1 MFSPIPEQLEENRA
15 TSIQVHFDPKLSGS
29 LKTLLKLTDLPSS
42 PPISGAVPWKLG
54 IHLPWLAKLK
64 QIFESDHWD
73 VGELTRRINAWPN
86 YVVRLK
92 ATEKEGELE
101 TIDLHFVH
109 VKSPR
114 TAAIPL
120 MLLHGWPGTFW
131 DFHKVIE
138 PLTNPPEGHPAFD
151 VIIPSLPG
159 YFLSTY
165 PQRAEWSFAD
175 SARVLHRLMTQVLGY
190 SRYAAQGGDWGS
202 YIMRVIGH
210 LYPSEAPLL
219 HFNMFRVHPPQE
231 KDTQSFTE
239 AEKNAIQRHI
249 EFKESGSGYTAIQS
263 TKPFTIGIA
272 ISTSPVALL
281 TYIGEKMH
289 SWSDPNTLDPLDV
302 LDTVALYYLSQSFP
316 TSVMIYNQSQ
326 LLKEELLDS
335 SSSEDNRWKIGSKI
349 GFTLF
354 ASPALAS
361 ARASIKAVGPLV
373 FYKERSVGGHFPALD
388 NPQGLVEDVREFVG
402 GNW

>member
-1 MFSPIPEQLEENRA
+1 MLSSIPEQLIENRA
-15 TSIQVHFDPKLSGS
+15 TSIQVHFDPRLSGS

-42 PPISGAVPWKLG
+42 SPISDAVPWELG
-54 IHLPWLAKLK
+54 VHLPWLAKWK
-64 QIFESDHWD
+64 QVFESDDWE
-73 VGELTRRINAWPN
+73 VGELTRKVNTWPN
-86 YVVRLK
+86 YVVRMK

-114 TAAIPL
+114 KDAIPL
-120 MLLHGWPGTFW
+120 MMLHGWPGTFW

-138 PLTNPPEGHPAFD
+138 PLTNPPEGHPSFS
-151 VIIPSLPG
+151 VVIPSLPG

-165 PQRAEWSFAD
+165 PQRSEWTFED

-202 YIMRVIGH
+202 YILRVIGH

-219 HFNMFRVHPPQE
+219 HFNMFRTDPPQAE
-231 KDTQSFTE
+231 DTQLFTE
-239 AEKNAIQRHI
+239 AEQNAIKRHI
-249 EFKESGSGYTAIQS
+249 EFKRSGSGYNSIQS
-263 TKPFTIGIA
+263 SKPFTIGVA

-281 TYIGEKMH
+281 AYIGEKMY
-289 SWSDPNTLDPLDV
+289 SWSDPNTLDSLDV
-302 LDTVALYYLSQSFP
+302 LDTVALYYLTQCFP

-326 LLKEELLDS
+326 QLRQELVAS
-335 SSSEDNRWKIGSKI
+335 SDNGDNRWKMGSKI

-354 ASPALAS
+354 PYEIGAS

-373 FYKERSVGGHFPALD
+373 FYKERAVGGHFPALD
-388 NPQGLVEDVREFVG
+388 NPEGLVEDVREFVG
-402 GNW
+402 ENW